1 MSERKKT
8 PDILDEMLG
17 GSKTVKSESSA
28 VGNNL
33 EMKITPLRLPVSWK
47 EALKT
52 HFRSR
57 GQDLSNGIRGILA
70 EYMDQE
76 GLR

>member
-17 GSKTVKSESSA
+17 GSKTVKKGSPA
-28 VGNNL
+28 ADKNL

-47 EALKT
+47 EKLKL
-52 HFRSR
+52 HFREK
-57 GQDLSNGIRGILA
+57 GQDLSNGLRGIIA
-70 EYMDQE
+70 EYMDRE
-76 GLR
+76 GLK